1 MRNSSRLPFFSDSEL
16 AKCIKRVDP
25 FGSCH
30 GVGMIRPFTF
40 EGKPGEED
48 EKSIVATMGQW
59 FDKLVSRVRNKVLLS
74 FAVVVNSSD
83 IHPTV
88 DEEVL
93 CIVNCSS
100 PKSDI
105 LFRSAL
111 DTKARK
117 DNTEVEKYH
126 GNLSVLVIIT

>member
-1 MRNSSRLPFFSDSEL
+1 
-16 AKCIKRVDP
+16 
-25 FGSCH
+25 
-30 GVGMIRPFTF
+30 
-40 EGKPGEED
+40 
-48 EKSIVATMGQW
+48 MGQW
-59 FDKLVSRVRNKVLLS
+59 FDKFASRVRNKVLLS

-93 CIVNCSS
+93 CIANCSS

-117 DNTEVEKYH
+117 RDCAASDLFNRSGTIAS
-126 GNLSVLVIIT
+126 LL